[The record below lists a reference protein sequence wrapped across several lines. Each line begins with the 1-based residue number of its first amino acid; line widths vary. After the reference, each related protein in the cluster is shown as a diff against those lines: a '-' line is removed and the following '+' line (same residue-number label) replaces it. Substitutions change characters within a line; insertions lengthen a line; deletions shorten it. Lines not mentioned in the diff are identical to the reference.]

1 MTRRPFRRLND
12 GERLHF
18 GLVRSQRRLLSPS
31 SRQGEGIGKMQELPN
46 WSRFVDL
53 DGMGFR
59 HGLSPVTASRA
70 RDMRTLTIWHIRLA

>member
-59 HGLSPVTASRA
+59 QGLSPVTPSRA
-70 RDMRTLTIWHIRLA
+70 CAFRRNQPLSSPC